1 MRATKKE
8 IIIFLT
14 EIKKQLSDAGI
25 SHLALFG
32 SYARDEAG
40 VYSDIDLAI
49 KKEKNYLQTRT
60 AYEYFELV
68 SYIKQLIREKF
79 HKNSDIF
86 DLDSSAS
93 VKKFILKDLI
103 YV

>member
-14 EIKKQLSDAGI
+14 EIKKQLLDAGI
-25 SHLALFG
+25 SRVALFG

-40 VYSDIDLAI
+40 IYSDIDIAI
-49 KKEKNYLQTRT
+49 KKEKNYLQTRS
-60 AYEYFELV
+60 AYEYFDLV
-68 SYIKQLIREKF
+68 ADLKQLLREKF
-79 HKNSDIF
+79 HKNSDVF
-86 DLDSSAS
+86 DLDSNSS
-93 VKKFILKDLI
+93 MKNTIMKDII

>member
-14 EIKKQLSDAGI
+14 EIKKQLLDAGI
-25 SHLALFG
+25 SRVALFG

-40 VYSDIDLAI
+40 IYSDIDVAI

-68 SYIKQLIREKF
+68 AYVKHLIREKF

-86 DLDSSAS
+86 DLDSNSS
-93 VKKFILKDLI
+93 MKNFILKDLI